1 VLAASTGSFVL
12 WYRQR
17 RLSLSDLTGIAFG
30 SSSHAGLVLLLMLI
44 VVLQTHSVRQQSV
57 PPGFD
62 PSFHLLL
69 AKKIALSDGIIRDWQ
84 PFENA
89 ALNYPLGSH
98 FLIALFAR
106 FSGLPLPRVFQL
118 LMVTFSALSTL
129 AVYTLAAEYFASET
143 VGLYSAIAYGLW
155 AFVGSADY
163 LRWGGLPNQLGML
176 LGLGILSLVIR
187 VGEERKRIVLMA
199 LLFASVCLTHHHVM
213 LTMGSVLVALMW
225 FFLAMND
232 PERRYR
238 TVFFALIVASVA
250 ASFFLIPYALKAVS
264 LRQTNVFHMDDEWPV
279 LGVVLVCFALDGA
292 VLDYRR
298 EGARSFAFHFVSATL
313 LVLYLLFGWVYYYYR
328 VDVTGEGASAFTP
341 SRFITDLVYFLSLF
355 AGYSLYRLQKD
366 RGWSE
371 RVTIAI
377 ALSLGLANYSL
388 WQQVFI
394 PDSDRGRF
402 AAYDWIANHTPAD
415 SIVFTGDQWACYATW
430 RRTLNTPMPVS
441 EPGVPPRIS
450 KVENWQLSKG
460 GSPME
465 FRGIQLLAV
474 LGPSER
480 KKGRL
485 LWSTPDGWRVAE
497 LYPDRYQA
505 TKSQCPSAGGN

>member
-1 VLAASTGSFVL
+1 
-12 WYRQR
+12 
-17 RLSLSDLTGIAFG
+17 
-30 SSSHAGLVLLLMLI
+30 
-44 VVLQTHSVRQQSV
+44 
-57 PPGFD
+57 
-62 PSFHLLL
+62 
-69 AKKIALSDGIIRDWQ
+69 
-84 PFENA
+84 
-89 ALNYPLGSH
+89 
-98 FLIALFAR
+98 
-106 FSGLPLPRVFQL
+106 
-118 LMVTFSALSTL
+118 
-129 AVYTLAAEYFASET
+129 
-143 VGLYSAIAYGLW
+143 
-155 AFVGSADY
+155 
-163 LRWGGLPNQLGML
+163 
-176 LGLGILSLVIR
+176 
-187 VGEERKRIVLMA
+187 
-199 LLFASVCLTHHHVM
+199 VM